1 VKPADPNS
9 PLYQLFTELRLTG
22 LPLGLTDYEAV
33 LRAVQGGL
41 AREEREDLAKLC
53 RALWV
58 KSRDPAY
65 GRLFDHHFAVLI
77 PKTFG
82 EKQQTQPET
91 LRPVTEKPEVETKTP
106 EATTAVSPTDD
117 DIELDPLDDEG
128 AQTQPTDSAYQSLA
142 QMEAMSAY
150 EDEALVAEATRRQ
163 LEIVSEFYVSFS
175 ADYLPVTSRQMKQNW
190 RYLRRAARSG
200 PPVELDI
207 EATVDRIARDGFLA
221 DPVLRP
227 RRVNRAQLVLL
238 IDRDGSMVPFHSLG
252 RRLQASAQDGGRLG
266 AADVYYFH
274 DCPGDF
280 LYPDPYYQEFVA
292 VPDVVAQLHPMHT
305 SVLIFGDGGA
315 ARGRFDP
322 ARVRQTAVF
331 LAKLQQTVRHIAWLN
346 PMPQARWSGSS
357 AGQIAEMIPMFETN
371 RLGLQGAIKAL
382 RGRRPHALE

>member
-1 VKPADPNS
+1 MKPADPNY
-9 PLYQLFTELRLTG
+9 PLYQLFTELRLAG
-22 LPLGLTDYEAV
+22 LPLGITDYEAV

-41 AREEREDLAKLC
+41 AREKREDLAKLC

-58 KSRDPAY
+58 KSHDLAY
-65 GRLFDHHFAVLI
+65 GRLFDHHFAALI
-77 PKTFG
+77 PTAFG
-82 EKQQTQPET
+82 EKRQMQSETPRPEAD
-91 LRPVTEKPEVETKTP
+91 KPEIGT
-106 EATTAVSPTDD
+106 EAKEAATAVPTDD
-117 DIELDPLDDEG
+117 DIELDPSDDEG
-128 AQTQPTDSAYQSLA
+128 AQTQPVDSASQSLA
-142 QMEAMSAY
+142 QMKPLSAY
-150 EDEALVAEATRRQ
+150 EDEALVAKVARRQ
-163 LEIVSEFYVSFS
+163 LEIVSEFYVSFT

-227 RRVNRAQLVLL
+227 RRVNRARLVLL

-252 RRLQASAQDGGRLG
+252 RRLQASAQEGGRLG
-266 AADVYYFH
+266 TADVYYFH

-280 LYPDPYYQEFVA
+280 LYPDPYYQDFVA
-292 VPDVVAQLHPMHT
+292 VPELAAQLHPMHT
-305 SVLIFGDGGA
+305 SVLIFSDGGA

-322 ARVRQTAVF
+322 ARVRQTTVF

-346 PMPQARWSGSS
+346 PMPQARWPGSS
-357 AGQIAEMIPMFETN
+357 AGQIAAMTPMFETN